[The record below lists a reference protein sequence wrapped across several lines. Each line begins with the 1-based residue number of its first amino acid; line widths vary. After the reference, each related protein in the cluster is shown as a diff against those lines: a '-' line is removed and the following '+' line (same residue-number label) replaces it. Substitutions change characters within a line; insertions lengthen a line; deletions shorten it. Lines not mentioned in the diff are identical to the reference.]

1 MKKQLFC
8 FKKIFFASAIFFSIF
23 CSPLKANTKVLRVGA
38 IPDQNQDILDK
49 RFNLLSKELSK
60 VLDID
65 VKYIPVINY
74 VAAVTGFRTNDLDL
88 VWFGGLSG
96 VQARL
101 QTPSA
106 IVIAQRDIDKEFKSV
121 FIVNKKLKFDPIT
134 NKKGLNKL
142 KNLRFTFGS
151 ENSTSG
157 RLMPEYFL
165 NDAGIKIKDFKG
177 KRAGFSGSHDATIVL
192 VNSGA
197 FDAGALN
204 KQVWENNL
212 KNNPKRTNNVNLF
225 WITPDYVDYHWVA
238 QGNLDNRFRK
248 GFTKELKSAILN
260 LDIKN
265 QEHREILVMFNAI
278 KFIEAKSDDYK
289 NIEKI
294 ARQLKKIR

>member
-1 MKKQLFC
+1 MLN
-8 FKKIFFASAIFFSIF
+8 FKKFFFTSALFISVIS
-23 CSPLKANTKVLRVGA
+23 SPLRASSEVLRIGA
-38 IPDQNQDILDK
+38 IPDQNQNVLDQ
-49 RFNLLSKELSK
+49 RFNLLSKELSNI
-60 VLDID
+60 LDIE
-65 VKYIPVINY
+65 VRYIPVINY
-74 VAAVTGFRTNDLDL
+74 IAAVTGFRTNDLDL

-101 QTPSA
+101 QTPNA

-121 FIVNKKLKFDPIT
+121 FIVNKKLKLDPIS

-165 NDAGIKIKDFKG
+165 NNAGIEIKDFKG
-177 KRAGFSGSHDATIVL
+177 KKAGFSGSHDATISL

-248 GFTKELKSAILN
+248 GFTKELKSTILN

-265 QEHREILVMFNAI
+265 TEHKKILDMFNAK
-278 KFIEAKSDDYK
+278 KFIEAESSDYK
-289 NIEKI
+289 NIEVI
-294 ARQLKKIR
+294 ARKLKKIR